1 MKKRI
6 SEKEAFAEAV
16 GVFVCALVVLLY
28 MAGTGGY
35 IINGVGFFILLPFS
49 LAVYSVMT
57 AVQFLPSTS
66 RKARRILFSAKLVVV
81 IAILMLSPL
90 LCDLAARLI

>member
-6 SEKEAFAEAV
+6 SEKERLAEAV
-16 GVFVCALVVLLY
+16 GVIVCAVVVLLY

-49 LAVYSVMT
+49 MAVYSVMT
-57 AVQFLPSTS
+57 AVQYLPSTS
-66 RKARRILFSAKLVVV
+66 RKARRILFSAKLVIV
-81 IAILMLSPL
+81 IATLLLSPF